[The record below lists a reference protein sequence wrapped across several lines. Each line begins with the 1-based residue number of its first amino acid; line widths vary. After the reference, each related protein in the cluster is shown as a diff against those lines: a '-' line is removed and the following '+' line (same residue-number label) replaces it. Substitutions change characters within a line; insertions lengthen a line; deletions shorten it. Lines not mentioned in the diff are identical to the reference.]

1 VSAPATMSPRERLL
15 AAFRRQPVD
24 QVPFTPLLEGYFQ
37 ASLGDEFLR
46 QLPIQ
51 DLQYELTGQILIRAA
66 VVKVNAPVW
75 IGAFW
80 PEDPPAGIE
89 QKLYRENG
97 AIVHVTETPV
107 GSLRWKL
114 EYRPE
119 SPYIPWVLENRI
131 HTLEDIRTL
140 QYVVEKAS
148 FKLTTEYFDEVTAK
162 VGEKGLITIL
172 GPTSPLQQ
180 MINFDAGVERVAY
193 LLADYPD
200 EMNEMLEACHDLH
213 LRIWKAVAE
222 LPCEVYFLHDN
233 LSSTTTSRRM
243 YRRYD
248 RRFVN
253 DYAAALSRA
262 GDKKLLTHWC
272 GRLTAFADDFAEA
285 RHAGVSDVTPLP
297 TGDMD
302 IVEARKTW
310 AKQFIVMGGID
321 PTLFARGTPADVDSY
336 VDGLLTRMEPDR
348 RGFIL
353 GSGDAVPFGTPPE
366 NVRAAAAAA
375 ARFRVD

>member
-1 VSAPATMSPRERLL
+1 MSKPASMSPRERLL
-15 AAFRRQPVD
+15 AAFRRQPCD
-24 QVPFTPLLEGYFQ
+24 CVPFTPLLEGYFQ
-37 ASLGDEFLR
+37 ASLSGDLKEMS
-46 QLPIQ
+46 IE
-51 DLQYELTGQILIRAA
+51 DLQYELTGQVLIRAP
-66 VVKVNAPVW
+66 VLKVNTPVW

-80 PEDPPAGIE
+80 PEEPVPGIE
-89 QKLYRENG
+89 QRLSREG
-97 AIVHVTETPV
+97 EAIVHVVETPV

-131 HTLEDIRTL
+131 HTLEDIKTF
-140 QYVVEKAS
+140 QYIVEKTT
-148 FKLTTEYFDEVTAK
+148 FRIWTEYFDNITAK
-162 VGEKGLITIL
+162 VGDRGLITVI

-180 MINFDAGVERVAY
+180 MINFDAGLEQVVY

-200 EMNEMLEACHDLH
+200 EMNEMLDTCHDLH
-213 LRIWKAVAE
+213 LRMWKAMAE
-222 LPCEVYFLHDN
+222 VPSEVYFLHDN
-233 LSSTTTSRRM
+233 LSSTTTSRPM

-253 DYAAALSRA
+253 EYAAALREA

-272 GRLTAFADDFAEA
+272 GRLTAFAADFAEA
-285 RHAGVSDVTPLP
+285 KHAGMSDVTPLP

-310 AKQFIVMGGID
+310 AKQFLVMGGID
-321 PTLFARGTPADVDSY
+321 PTLFARGTAADVDAY
-336 VDGLLTRMEPDR
+336 VDDLLSRMAPDR

-366 NVRAAAAAA
+366 NVRAATAAAN
-375 ARFRVD
+375 RFCID

>member
-1 VSAPATMSPRERLL
+1 MNNRASMSPRERLL
-15 AAFRRQPVD
+15 AAFRRQPCD
-24 QVPFTPLLEGYFQ
+24 RIPFTPLLEGYFQ
-37 ASLGDEFLR
+37 ASLSGDLA
-46 QLPIQ
+46 QLSLE
-51 DLQYELTGQILIRAA
+51 DLEYDLTGQVLIRGP
-66 VVKVNAPVW
+66 VVKVNTPVW

-97 AIVHVTETPV
+97 AIVHITETPV
-107 GSLRWKL
+107 GDLKWRL

-131 HTLEDIRTL
+131 HTREDVKTF
-140 QYVVEKAS
+140 QYVVER
-148 FKLTTEYFDEVTAK
+148 TTFRISTDYFDEMTAK
-162 VGEKGLITIL
+162 VGDRGLVTVI

-180 MINFDAGVERVAY
+180 MINFDAGLEGVVY

-213 LRIWKAVAE
+213 LRMWKAMAE
-222 LPCEVYFLHDN
+222 VPSEVYFLHDN
-233 LSSTTTSRRM
+233 LSSTTTSRSM

-253 DYAAALSRA
+253 EYAAALREA
-262 GDKKLLTHWC
+262 GDKKLMTHWC
-272 GRLTAFADDFAEA
+272 GRLNAFADDFAEA
-285 RHAGVSDVTPLP
+285 HHAGMSDVAPLP

-310 AKQFIVMGGID
+310 AKKFIVMGGID
-321 PTLFARGTPADVDSY
+321 PTLFARGTATEVDAY
-336 VDGLLTRMEPDR
+336 VDGLLSRMEPDR

-366 NVRAAAAAA
+366 NVRAATAAA
-375 ARFRVD
+375 ARYRVD

>member
-1 VSAPATMSPRERLL
+1 MSSAEMTPRERLL
-15 AAFRRQPVD
+15 AAFRRQPCD
-24 QVPFTPLLEGYFQ
+24 CVPFTPLVEGYFQ
-37 ASLGDEFLR
+37 ASLSGELKGMSVE
-46 QLPIQ
+46 
-51 DLQYELTGQILIRAA
+51 DLQYELTGQTLIRAHPL
-66 VVKVNAPVW
+66 KVNTPIW

-80 PEDPPAGIE
+80 PEDPAPGIE
-89 QKLYRENG
+89 QRLYGEDD
-97 AIVHVTETPV
+97 AIIHVTETPV
-107 GSLRWKL
+107 GQLRWKL
-114 EYRPE
+114 QYRPE

-131 HTLEDIRTL
+131 RTREDVKTF
-140 QYVVEKAS
+140 QYVVEH
-148 FKLTTEYFDEVTAK
+148 TTFRLWPDYFDEMTAK
-162 VGEKGLITIL
+162 VGEGGLVCVL

-180 MINFDAGVERVAY
+180 MINFDAGLERFVY

-200 EMNEMLEACHDLH
+200 EMNEMLEVCHDLH
-213 LRIWKAVAE
+213 LRMWKAMAE
-222 LPCEVYFLHDN
+222 LPAEVYFIHDN
-233 LSSTTTSRRM
+233 LSSTTTSRPM

-253 DYAAALSRA
+253 EYQAALREGG
-262 GDKKLLTHWC
+262 GDKKLMTHWC
-272 GRLTAFADDFAEA
+272 GRLTAFADDFSEA
-285 RHAGVSDVTPLP
+285 HHAGMSDVTPLP

-321 PTLFARGTPADVDSY
+321 PTLFARGTTADVDSY
-336 VDGLLTRMEPDR
+336 VDTLLTRMEPDR

-366 NVRAAAAAA
+366 NVRAAAAVA

>member
-1 VSAPATMSPRERLL
+1 MTPRERLL
-15 AAFRRQPVD
+15 AAFRRQPCD
-24 QVPFTPLLEGYFQ
+24 CVPFTPLLEGYFQ
-37 ASLGDEFLR
+37 ASLSGDLA
-46 QLPIQ
+46 QLSLE
-51 DLQYELTGQILIRAA
+51 DLQYELTAQVFIRAP
-66 VVKVNAPVW
+66 VLRVNTPIW

-80 PEDPPAGIE
+80 PEDPPTGVE
-89 QKLYRENG
+89 QKLSRENG
-97 AIVHVTETPV
+97 SIVHVTETPV
-107 GSLRWKL
+107 GSLRWRL

-131 HTLEDIRTL
+131 RSVEDIKTF
-140 QYVVEKAS
+140 QYVVEHTS
-148 FKLTTEYFDEVTAK
+148 FKIQTDYFDETTSKIADRGLVT
-162 VGEKGLITIL
+162 VL

-180 MINFDAGVERVAY
+180 MINFDAGLEKVVY
-193 LLADYPD
+193 LLADHPD

-213 LRIWKAVAE
+213 LRMWKAMAE
-222 LPCEVYFLHDN
+222 VPSEVYFLHDN
-233 LSSTTTSRRM
+233 LSSTTTSRLM

-253 DYAAALSRA
+253 EYAAALREA

-272 GRLTAFADDFAEA
+272 GRLNAFADDFAEA
-285 RHAGVSDVTPLP
+285 QHAGISDVTPLP

-302 IVEARKTW
+302 IVEARQTW

-321 PTLFARGTPADVDSY
+321 PTLFARGTAAEVDAY
-336 VDGLLTRMEPDR
+336 VDDLLARMAPDR

-366 NVRAAAAAA
+366 NVRAATAAA
-375 ARFRVD
+375 ARYSVD